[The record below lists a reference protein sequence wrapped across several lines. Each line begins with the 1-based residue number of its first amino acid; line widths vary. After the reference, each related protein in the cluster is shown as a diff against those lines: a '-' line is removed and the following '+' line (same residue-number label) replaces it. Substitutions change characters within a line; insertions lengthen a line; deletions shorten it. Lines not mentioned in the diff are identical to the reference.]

1 MAKVY
6 QEAPLMSN
14 TALRQ
19 SSSKPRRLVS
29 FPTLCVSLTLW
40 ACTAVI
46 PAHSFQNAKTL
57 LQLTGTYSGIGVL
70 TGTPTPNLIVEL
82 CRTSQLVWFVQLNNR
97 TSAQAMRVE
106 MDRAGLLGTRVY
118 VEHGS
123 PEHLP
128 LADNFVDNLFVI
140 GTQGEVAPPVRRE
153 ILRIL
158 HPGAKAV
165 IGSKIITK
173 ARPPGADD
181 WSHPYHGPDNNP
193 QSTDQ
198 NAKAPYLTQF
208 LAEPWYVP
216 MPQVTVASGGRIFKA
231 FGHIALKRREWP
243 WLNKLVAINAYNGT
257 HLWQRDL
264 TPGFMIHRSTLIATP
279 QTVFLAD
286 NTGCKLI
293 DANTGEL
300 RSEIK
305 IPANVDPDGVWKWLA
320 LKDGILYGLV
330 GPQEPIDEVIRGD
343 RKPAGWPW
351 SGLGKQYGG
360 NYAWGFGR
368 TLLAM
373 NPQTG
378 KILWHRQWSKP
389 IDSRALCL
397 AAGRIFVYSNQAFLT
412 CLDAMTGTQLWHTE
426 EPSLLDAIGTA
437 DRAQTA
443 SKGFAS
449 SAYAK
454 ANDIGLFIAGPQRKR
469 LVAIDATTGNLMW
482 QYPHGNLQLV
492 LREDGLYA
500 MGRTETSKVF
510 AYRTGEVLADLEC
523 YRGNCTRATGT
534 VDSIFT
540 RGYRHTGTM
549 RLDLAGNYPRRIP
562 LMRPACQD
570 GVIVAEGLLYW
581 GPWMCD
587 CNHSLIGM
595 ISLAPAGDFFFS
607 AEASQTDRLETSPTA
622 TTQPAV
628 ELTAADWPQYRA
640 NAERTGA
647 SAASVA
653 TTVRRRWLHNSR
665 SDVEPTAPI
674 VAGNTVYWSSRDGSV
689 RAVNLANGKE
699 KWTGYTGGA
708 VRFPPEFHLGNIYVG
723 SGDGYVYC
731 FDSPSGKQIWRFQA
745 APGQRRIAVHGELLS
760 TWPVG
765 SGVLARQG
773 VVYAAA
779 GITSYDGT
787 HVYALD
793 AATGKIRW
801 QNNASGH
808 LVDDQQV
815 TGISVQGHL
824 LWHANRLYLAG
835 GNVVSPAI
843 YDPRTGKCLNE
854 LTNEWWNRP
863 DGATE
868 VFPSRPKKDMFQ
880 RAPRGRELFVVDNEV
895 RVFDQLLY
903 APPKNGPSRYFGGHF
918 LQVSS
923 TDMVIRATNN
933 RLVRLATE
941 KTKDGKPIGVWQN
954 TTLRDPRA
962 LAICRNAVVAAGE
975 MGRVNPQEEDG
986 ETKPTHA
993 VLALDPSD
1001 GKPIWS
1007 QPLPAAPAPWGLAIS
1022 RNGDVIITLVDGRVV
1037 CFGS

>member
-1 MAKVY
+1 
-6 QEAPLMSN
+6 
-14 TALRQ
+14 
-19 SSSKPRRLVS
+19 
-29 FPTLCVSLTLW
+29 
-40 ACTAVI
+40 
-46 PAHSFQNAKTL
+46 
-57 LQLTGTYSGIGVL
+57 
-70 TGTPTPNLIVEL
+70 
-82 CRTSQLVWFVQLNNR
+82 
-97 TSAQAMRVE
+97 
-106 MDRAGLLGTRVY
+106 
-118 VEHGS
+118 
-123 PEHLP
+123 
-128 LADNFVDNLFVI
+128 
-140 GTQGEVAPPVRRE
+140 
-153 ILRIL
+153 
-158 HPGAKAV
+158 
-165 IGSKIITK
+165 
-173 ARPPGADD
+173 
-181 WSHPYHGPDNNP
+181 
-193 QSTDQ
+193 
-198 NAKAPYLTQF
+198 
-208 LAEPWYVP
+208 
-216 MPQVTVASGGRIFKA
+216 
-231 FGHIALKRREWP
+231 
-243 WLNKLVAINAYNGT
+243 
-257 HLWQRDL
+257 
-264 TPGFMIHRSTLIATP
+264 
-279 QTVFLAD
+279 
-286 NTGCKLI
+286 
-293 DANTGEL
+293 
-300 RSEIK
+300 
-305 IPANVDPDGVWKWLA
+305 
-320 LKDGILYGLV
+320 
-330 GPQEPIDEVIRGD
+330 
-343 RKPAGWPW
+343 
-351 SGLGKQYGG
+351 
-360 NYAWGFGR
+360 
-368 TLLAM
+368 
-373 NPQTG
+373 
-378 KILWHRQWSKP
+378 
-389 IDSRALCL
+389 
-397 AAGRIFVYSNQAFLT
+397 
-412 CLDAMTGTQLWHTE
+412 
-426 EPSLLDAIGTA
+426 
-437 DRAQTA
+437 TA

-665 SDVEPTAPI
+665 SGVEPTAPI

-815 TGISVQGHL
+815 TG
-824 LWHANRLYLAG
+824 
-835 GNVVSPAI
+835 
-843 YDPRTGKCLNE
+843 
-854 LTNEWWNRP
+854 
-863 DGATE
+863 
-868 VFPSRPKKDMFQ
+868 
-880 RAPRGRELFVVDNEV
+880 
-895 RVFDQLLY
+895 
-903 APPKNGPSRYFGGHF
+903 
-918 LQVSS
+918 
-923 TDMVIRATNN
+923 
-933 RLVRLATE
+933 
-941 KTKDGKPIGVWQN
+941 
-954 TTLRDPRA
+954 
-962 LAICRNAVVAAGE
+962 
-975 MGRVNPQEEDG
+975 
-986 ETKPTHA
+986 
-993 VLALDPSD
+993 
-1001 GKPIWS
+1001 
-1007 QPLPAAPAPWGLAIS
+1007 
-1022 RNGDVIITLVDGRVV
+1022 
-1037 CFGS
+1037 